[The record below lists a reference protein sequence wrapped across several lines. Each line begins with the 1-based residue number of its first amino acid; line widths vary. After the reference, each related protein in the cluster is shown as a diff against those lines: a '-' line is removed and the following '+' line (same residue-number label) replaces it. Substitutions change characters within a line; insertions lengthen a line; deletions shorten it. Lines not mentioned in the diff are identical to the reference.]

1 MAFFSDSGMPIFK
14 RKNGD
19 GLFRSVMM
27 AYMVLV
33 LHVLL
38 IAGLGLLVIFFRGIV
53 HYMLWIFLFGTA
65 ALLGSGY
72 WFYRRM
78 KAEGQTLREM
88 LNTPLFRNKTVE
100 VSLLGGMAAFR
111 IGHSDDKS
119 RLGPGTSES
128 PRQLDWSGA
137 SQVQDLAELARL
149 LESGLITS
157 EEFHKAKQKLFKA

>member
-1 MAFFSDSGMPIFK
+1 MPFFK

-27 AYMVLV
+27 AYMILV
-33 LHVLL
+33 LHLVL
-38 IAGLGLLVIFFRGIV
+38 IAGLGLLVLFFRGVV

-78 KAEGQTLREM
+78 RAEGRTLREM
-88 LNTPLFRNKTVE
+88 LRSPLFRDKTVE

-111 IGHSDDKS
+111 IGQSTDRSHQVA
-119 RLGPGTSES
+119 GASEP
-128 PRQLDWSGA
+128 PRQLDWPDNSP
-137 SQVQDLAELARL
+137 VRDLTELARL

-157 EEFHKAKQKLFKA
+157 EEFEKAKQRLFRA